1 MCVTNGRKGTG
12 GKGKKKKKQN
22 RIKPKGD
29 ITVKQNK

>member
-1 MCVTNGRKGTG
+1 MCVTNGWKGTG
-12 GKGKKKKKQN
+12 GKGKN

>member
-12 GKGKKKKKQN
+12 GKGKKKKKN